1 MELIEN
7 LFQQLTNKSEELLRI
22 FKSPPLPDDFDE
34 VDHLFTCRDE
44 LLEQLDQHLQRSAE
58 VKQYTNTYNAWQTV
72 ELELRSIVQSTMQEL
87 DLKVKAAK
95 NLHSQA
101 QTNSNKYDSYLKQM
115 PYGAFLDKKR

>member
-7 LFQQLTNKSEELLRI
+7 LFQQLINKSEDLLRI
-22 FKSPPLPDDFDE
+22 FKTPPLPEDFNE
-34 VDHLFTCRDE
+34 VDHLFASRDE
-44 LLEQLDQHLQRSAE
+44 LLEQLEQHLQRTAE
-58 VKQYTNTYNAWQTV
+58 VKQFTHIYNAWQTI
-72 ELELRSIVQSTMQEL
+72 ELELRTIVQNTMQEL